1 MATSSFQGLLVIRPV
16 AANHVTC
23 GIANIFVN
31 SCNLRLKRLR
41 SNQQSTTAHINAAFP
56 LFTFNSVLIA
66 MSEIQA
72 SSYQLLCLIEGESV
86 VFPVEVACSAIV
98 GQLKKV
104 IQAERALGSLKNVD
118 PHALELWKVS
128 AIHQSR

>member
-1 MATSSFQGLLVIRPV
+1 MCKFRTDV
-16 AANHVTC
+16 H
-23 GIANIFVN
+23 N
-31 SCNLRLKRLR
+31 SNLRLKRLR

-98 GQLKKV
+98 RLLPSHLSGW
-104 IQAERALGSLKNVD
+104 GSHPNKFTV
-118 PHALELWKVS
+118 V
-128 AIHQSR
+128 